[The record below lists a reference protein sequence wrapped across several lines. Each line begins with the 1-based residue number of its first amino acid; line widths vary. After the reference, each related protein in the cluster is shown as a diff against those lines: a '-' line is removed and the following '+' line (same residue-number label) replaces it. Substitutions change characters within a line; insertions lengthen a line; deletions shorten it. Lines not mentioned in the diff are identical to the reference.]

1 MVHLKDCLKNYKEFE
16 MPDVYELIGIY
27 TKVRWVEDDFVAIG
41 LYRKIADEETLRFHY
56 QLIYQARR
64 GYVID
69 DSRG

>member
-1 MVHLKDCLKNYKEFE
+1 
-16 MPDVYELIGIY
+16 MPDVDELVILY
-27 TKVRWVEDDFVAIG
+27 NKVTWVEDDFVAIG
-41 LYRKIADEETLRFHY
+41 LYRNIADEGTLRFYY